1 MKKPKIIKHTGEFQS
16 MIDKYRKSTN
26 QILLRK
32 KLDNSLNNYFLGEL
46 YNVKSKENFSDADYF
61 INEIKFEN
69 KIKNKKEQNRQ
80 NKDNV
85 PKISDNKIY
94 TNKIAKDIFFY
105 YKNQVNGKNKK
116 NKKINLHN
124 SERIKSPKSIHTINS
139 AKRSN
144 LSYKTTSDSNIILP
158 LIYANN
164 KYLTPSKHHF
174 KTIANEEVEL
184 DGNIKSEKSERIKF
198 SGRSRM
204 ENYLKYQPN
213 YINLIDEKILLKK
226 LHLPKNL
233 LWKIKLP
240 FVSNK
245 IFNKV
250 EEVADISE
258 NISKNINHLSDEG
271 KTAIEIEKNRIKF
284 LNNLMN

>member
-1 MKKPKIIKHTGEFQS
+1 M
-16 MIDKYRKSTN
+16 
-26 QILLRK
+26 
-32 KLDNSLNNYFLGEL
+32 
-46 YNVKSKENFSDADYF
+46 
-61 INEIKFEN
+61 
-69 KIKNKKEQNRQ
+69 
-80 NKDNV
+80 
-85 PKISDNKIY
+85 
-94 TNKIAKDIFFY
+94 
-105 YKNQVNGKNKK
+105 
-116 NKKINLHN
+116 
-124 SERIKSPKSIHTINS
+124 
-139 AKRSN
+139 
-144 LSYKTTSDSNIILP
+144 
-158 LIYANN
+158 
-164 KYLTPSKHHF
+164 
-174 KTIANEEVEL
+174 EL

-284 LNNLMN
+284 LNNIMN

>member
-1 MKKPKIIKHTGEFQS
+1 

-69 KIKNKKEQNRQ
+69 KIKSKKEQNKQ

-116 NKKINLHN
+116 I
-124 SERIKSPKSIHTINS
+124 
-139 AKRSN
+139 
-144 LSYKTTSDSNIILP
+144 
-158 LIYANN
+158 
-164 KYLTPSKHHF
+164 
-174 KTIANEEVEL
+174 
-184 DGNIKSEKSERIKF
+184 
-198 SGRSRM
+198 
-204 ENYLKYQPN
+204 
-213 YINLIDEKILLKK
+213 KK
-226 LHLPKNL
+226 L
-233 LWKIKLP
+233 
-240 FVSNK
+240 
-245 IFNKV
+245 IFIIVK
-250 EEVADISE
+250 E
-258 NISKNINHLSDEG
+258 
-271 KTAIEIEKNRIKF
+271 
-284 LNNLMN
+284 

>member
-16 MIDKYRKSTN
+16 MIEKYRKSTN
-26 QILLRK
+26 QILIKK
-32 KLDNSLNNYFLGEL
+32 KLDNSLNNYFLREL
-46 YNVKSKENFSDADYF
+46 YNAKSKENFSDADYF

-69 KIKNKKEQNRQ
+69 KIKSKKPEHKQ
-80 NKDNV
+80 NKNNV
-85 PKISDNKIY
+85 TKISDNKVY

-105 YKNQVNGKNKK
+105 YKNQGKNKK
-116 NKKINLHN
+116 NKKINIHL
-124 SERIKSPKSIHTINS
+124 SERIKSPKSIPTINS

-158 LIYANN
+158 LIYSNN

-184 DGNIKSEKSERIKF
+184 DCNIKSEKSERIKF

-204 ENYLKYQPN
+204 EKYLKYQPN
-213 YINLIDEKILLKK
+213 YINLIDEKLLLKK

-284 LNNLMN
+284 LNNLMS